1 MKFNFKNKTAIITG
15 ATRGIG
21 KQIANDLENL
31 GVNLILTGTNKR
43 QTDNLNNSNSNPSL
57 KYFHLDFLD
66 PNSIISF
73 LKNISQLDKID
84 ILINNAGINRL
95 NPIYDTIDKDWD
107 EMFDVNLTGPFKLI
121 RYISKNMIKNSYGRV
136 LNISSIF
143 GTISKE
149 KRVIYSSTKFGLNG
163 LTVGISNDL
172 ARYNILCNSLSPGFV
187 LTDLT
192 KKNLSKEELIK
203 LQNDIPMKRFADVS
217 DISKTA
223 VYLVSDLNQYITG
236 QNIIVDGGFTNK

>member
-43 QTDNLNNSNSNPSL
+43 QIDNLNYSNPNL

-73 LKNISQLDKID
+73 VKKISQFDKID

-95 NPIYDTIDKDWD
+95 NPIYNTIEKDWD
-107 EMFDVNLTGPFKLI
+107 DMFDVNLTGPFKLI
-121 RYISKNMIKNSYGRV
+121 RYVSKNMIKNSYGRV

-149 KRVIYSSTKFGLNG
+149 KRAIYSSTKFGLNG
-163 LTVGISNDL
+163 LTVGVSNDL

-192 KKNLSKEELIK
+192 KKNLSEKELIK
-203 LQNDIPMKRFADVS
+203 LQNEIPIRRFADVS

-236 QNIIVDGGFTNK
+236 QNIIVDGGFTNI